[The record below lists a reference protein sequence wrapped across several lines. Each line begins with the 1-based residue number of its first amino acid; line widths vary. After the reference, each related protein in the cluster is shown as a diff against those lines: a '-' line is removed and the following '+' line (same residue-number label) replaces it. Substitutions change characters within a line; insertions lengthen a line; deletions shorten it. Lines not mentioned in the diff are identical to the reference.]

1 MKTFFFLLLILS
13 VEQVVAQQATKY
25 PVDFDTEY
33 FRKSPFSRWMRDPFK
48 NPPGFVKAK
57 LAKATWPKL
66 SSIVLKNE
74 IPLYAILDD
83 KKFREGQF
91 IDETRYISII
101 GQNYVIITEG
111 TFDYELVLDD
121 PKRSVAGS
129 AEEEK

>member
-1 MKTFFFLLLILS
+1 MRALFLLILFLGIGQLS
-13 VEQVVAQQATKY
+13 AQQASKY
-25 PVDFDTEY
+25 PIDFDTEY

-48 NPPGFVKAK
+48 NPPGFAKAK
-57 LAKATWPKL
+57 LTATPWPKL
-66 SSIVLKNE
+66 SSIVVRDE
-74 IPLYAILDD
+74 VPVYAILDD

-91 IDETRYISII
+91 IDESRYISII

-111 TFDYELVLDD
+111 SFDYELVLAD